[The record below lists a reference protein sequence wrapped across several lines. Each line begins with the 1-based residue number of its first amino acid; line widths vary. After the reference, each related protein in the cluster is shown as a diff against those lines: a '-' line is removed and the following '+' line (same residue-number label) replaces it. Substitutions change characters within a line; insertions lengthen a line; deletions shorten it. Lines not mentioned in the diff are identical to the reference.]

1 MNQEMVDILNLEGE
15 VVGVAT
21 RREMRRDRLPHRCVY
36 ILVFNK
42 SGEIFIHLRTST
54 KDVFPSHW
62 DVCAGGV
69 VAAGEDFET
78 GARREGFEELG
89 ISVLPQFLF
98 PFRYED
104 DQTIVF
110 ANVYRCINEGPFV
123 LQKEEV
129 VCGEF
134 VSLVELEKRIAVE
147 KFCPDGL
154 KVLQESKNIG
164 LI

>member
-110 ANVYRCINEGPFV
+110 ANVYRCIHEGPFV

-154 KVLQESKNIG
+154 KVLQEAKNIG